1 MSFKIMVR
9 SFKKMEKDVDHIIL
23 ISRHPGSFET
33 LHSISIIEQKATN
46 SQIN

>member
-9 SFKKMEKDVDHIIL
+9 NYKKMEKDADHIIL

-33 LHSISIIEQKATN
+33 VHLISIIEQKATN
-46 SQIN
+46 SRIN